1 MDSIQSMLNS
11 ILFSERFPPPNL
23 AFNDAA
29 RTVHATFWEDAF
41 NRNLRLENVEIE
53 VRFGRCPQSGTKGPF
68 NTNVSEKQFN
78 KIMESLMG
86 YNAWD
91 STKYVEDIVGYYPKV
106 DESVRHVV
114 SSDGS
119 TTTTSKQKVT
129 QADYI
134 GKDLPFD
141 FRLAV
146 NIELT
151 LPSDGRFDLNTATKV
166 VNRKRQSFTLKNF
179 RYDLTRV
186 ISEDGSVLHQVE
198 LEIINLPDIQ
208 LKFSN
213 AQLLSRELQAN
224 IVNLLNAVEPIR
236 AFHIELLRKRQF

>member
-1 MDSIQSMLNS
+1 MDSIQS
-11 ILFSERFPPPNL
+11 ILDSVVFSERFSPPNL
-23 AFNDAA
+23 AFNNAA
-29 RTVHATFWEDAF
+29 RTIHTTFWEDAF

-53 VRFGRCPQSGTKGPF
+53 VRFGRCPPSGKGSF
-68 NTNVSEKQFN
+68 NTDVSENQFN
-78 KIMESLMG
+78 KMVESLMG
-86 YNAWD
+86 FNEWD
-91 STKYVEDIVGYYPKV
+91 STAYVEDIVGYFPKV

-114 SSDGS
+114 SNDGS

-129 QADYI
+129 QADYL

-151 LPSDGRFDLNTATKV
+151 LPSDGKYTLNTATRR

-186 ISEDGSVLHQVE
+186 ISEDWSISHQVE

-208 LKFSN
+208 LKLSN
-213 AQLLSRELQAN
+213 SQVLSRELQSR
-224 IVNLLNAVEPIR
+224 IVNLLNSVEPVR
-236 AFHIELLRKRQF
+236 SFHIELLRKRQF

>member
-1 MDSIQSMLNS
+1 MDSIQSILDS
-11 ILFSERFPPPNL
+11 VLFSEKISPPNL

-29 RTVHATFWEDAF
+29 RTIHTTFWEDAF
-41 NRNLRLENVEIE
+41 NRNLRLENAEIE
-53 VRFGRCPQSGTKGPF
+53 VRLGRCPPSGKGSF
-68 NTNVSEKQFN
+68 NTDVSEKQFN
-78 KIMESLMG
+78 KMVESLMAF
-86 YNAWD
+86 NEWD
-91 STKYVEDIVGYYPKV
+91 STAYVEDIVGYFPKV

-114 SSDGS
+114 SNDGS

-129 QADYI
+129 QADYL

-151 LPSDGRFDLNTATKV
+151 LPPNKKYTLNTATRR

-186 ISEDGSVLHQVE
+186 ISEDGSISHQVE

-208 LKFSN
+208 LKLSN
-213 AQLLSRELQAN
+213 SQVLSRELQSR
-224 IVNLLNAVEPIR
+224 IVNLLNSVEPVR
-236 AFHIELLRKRQF
+236 SFHIELLRKRQF

>member
-1 MDSIQSMLNS
+1 MDSIQSMLDS
-11 ILFSERFPPPNL
+11 VLFSERFSPPNL
-23 AFNDAA
+23 AFNDVAS
-29 RTVHATFWEDAF
+29 TVHTTFWEDAF

-53 VRFGRCPQSGTKGPF
+53 LRFGRCPQSGKGPF
-68 NTNVSEKQFN
+68 NTDVSEKQFN
-78 KIMESLMG
+78 KIIESLMG

-91 STKYVEDIVGYYPKV
+91 DIKYVEDIVGYFPKV

-151 LPSDGRFDLNTATKV
+151 ITSGGRYTLNNATRR

-186 ISEDGSVLHQVE
+186 ISEDGSVSHQVE
-198 LEIINLPDIQ
+198 LEIINLPNIQ
-208 LKFSN
+208 LQFSN
-213 AQLLSRELQAN
+213 SQILSRELQSS